1 MPKMGYDMREGTVVR
16 WYKREGEAVA
26 RGEVIADIE
35 TDKATV
41 EFEAYTAGVL
51 QRLVAV
57 EGRPVPVGEAIA
69 VIGEPGEIAAAAMP
83 TAAVETAAG
92 SVAAGVAGDGDTAAD
107 DGVEIAAVA
116 AVRADGEVRASP
128 LARRLARERGIEL
141 GLVAGS
147 GPGGRVVE
155 KDVLEYAAAAVSGV
169 GDGAAATATAA
180 VGWVLASPLARRL
193 ARERGIELGLVA
205 GSGPGGRVIERD
217 VLGYVAPAAVLEE
230 AAVAAESESVDRPAG
245 EVGPVA
251 VERAGEGV
259 AADTDGPAAV
269 AVGVPEEG
277 VAGEP
282 GVLAAS
288 GVAAVE
294 MEESVGAVA
303 AAAGD
308 AAALGVAEEGVG
320 PVVGDV
326 AEEVGGTAV
335 DDVADGAATVVAEG
349 DTAVVVA
356 DGMEEGTAAD
366 ADRVGERTAMVGAAA
381 EDGIEERVVGV
392 ETAAAGE
399 GTVGVERAVVEA
411 AAAVGE
417 TVAEP
422 DGEAVERVAAETA
435 LVGTAAVV
443 GEPVEE
449 GADAVEGRVG
459 LSRMRQA
466 IARVTGDSKRDA
478 PHFYVTAEVDMGKA
492 MSLRRDINDALPGES
507 RVSVNDLV
515 VRACAIGLGRHRKFN
530 AFFRGDHLQ
539 YNAAVN
545 IGIAITLESG
555 LIVPGISHCEGKSLV
570 EIAAASKDL
579 IARAQ
584 RGALRQEE
592 YGDTTFSVSNLGM
605 FDVDSFAAIIF
616 PPHAAVLAVGTVREQ
631 PVARDGQLAVGQV
644 MKATLST
651 DHRVADGAEAAQFL
665 VEVKGLLEN
674 PVKLLL

>member
-57 EGRPVPVGEAIA
+57 EGTPVPVGEAIA

-92 SVAAGVAGDGDTAAD
+92 PEAAEAADAVVRDMEAAAD
-107 DGVEIAAVA
+107 DGVDMAAVA
-116 AVRADGEVRASP
+116 AVRVEGEVRASP

-141 GLVAGS
+141 GLVSGS

-169 GDGAAATATAA
+169 ADGAVTATATAA
-180 VGWVLASPLARRL
+180 AGWVLASPLARRL
-193 ARERGIELGLVA
+193 ARERGIELGMVV

-217 VLGYVAPAAVLEE
+217 VLGYVAPVAVIEEVVVAVGTESGEGAAVE
-230 AAVAAESESVDRPAG
+230 VA
-245 EVGPVA
+245 PVA
-251 VERAGEGV
+251 VERAAEGV
-259 AADTDGPAAV
+259 AVSAGGPAVV
-269 AVGVPEEG
+269 AAGAAGASEEG
-277 VAGEP
+277 VIGEP
-282 GVLAAS
+282 GELAAS

-294 MEESVGAVA
+294 VEESVGTVVA
-303 AAAGD
+303 AAKD
-308 AAALGVAEEGVG
+308 AAAPGVVEEGVG
-320 PVVGDV
+320 
-326 AEEVGGTAV
+326 GTAA
-335 DDVADGAATVVAEG
+335 DDVADGAVTIA
-349 DTAVVVA
+349 VA
-356 DGMEEGTAAD
+356 DGMGEGMAAAD
-366 ADRVGERTAMVGAAA
+366 GDGDGDGDGVEGGMAMVESVSVTDAV
-381 EDGIEERVVGV
+381 EERAVGV

-399 GTVGVERAVVEA
+399 GTVGMERAAGMAATETALVET

-417 TVAEP
+417 TVAVVEEMAA
-422 DGEAVERVAAETA
+422 EAV
-435 LVGTAAVV
+435 
-443 GEPVEE
+443 GE
-449 GADAVEGRVG
+449 GVEGWVG

-492 MSLRRDINDALPGES
+492 MSLRRDINDALPAES

-515 VRACAIGLGRHRKFN
+515 IRACAMGLGRHPKFN

-555 LIVPGISHCEGKSLV
+555 LIVPGISHCESKGLV

-605 FDVDSFAAIIF
+605 FAVDSFAAIIF
-616 PPHAAVLAVGTVREQ
+616 PPHAAVLAVGTVKEQ
-631 PVARDGQLAVGQV
+631 PVVRDGQLAVGQV

-651 DHRVADGAEAAQFL
+651 DHRVADGAEAAEFL

>member
-41 EFEAYTAGVL
+41 EFEAYTAGVM

-57 EGRPVPVGEAIA
+57 EGMPVPVGEAIA

-83 TAAVETAAG
+83 TAAVEMAAG
-92 SVAAGVAGDGDTAAD
+92 AVAAEEVDVVVGDGDRAAD
-107 DGVEIAAVA
+107 DGVDMAGVAVST
-116 AVRADGEVRASP
+116 VRVEGEVRASP

-155 KDVLEYAAAAVSGV
+155 KDVLEYAAAAVAGV
-169 GDGAAATATAA
+169 GDDAVAATMGAAA

-217 VLGYVAPAAVLEE
+217 VLGYVAPAAAPEE
-230 AAVAAESESVDRPAG
+230 AAVVAESESVDGPPG

-251 VERAGEGV
+251 LERAVEGV
-259 AADTDGPAAV
+259 AAAGA
-269 AVGVPEEG
+269 PEEG
-277 VAGEP
+277 VTGET
-282 GVLAAS
+282 GGLAAS

-294 MEESVGAVA
+294 VEESVGTVA
-303 AAAGD
+303 AAAG
-308 AAALGVAEEGVG
+308 ATEVLEV
-320 PVVGDV
+320 V
-326 AEEVGGTAV
+326 AEEVGTAAVEVDKDAV
-335 DDVADGAATVVAEG
+335 DDVAEGAATVVAEG
-349 DTAVVVA
+349 AAPAVTAA
-356 DGMEEGTAAD
+356 DGMEEGTVSVEAD
-366 ADRVGERTAMVGAAA
+366 GVEEGIVTAEAAA

-392 ETAAAGE
+392 EAAAAGE
-399 GTVGVERAVVEA
+399 GTVGVERAIVEA
-411 AAAVGE
+411 AAETALAGTAAAVGE
-417 TVAEP
+417 T
-422 DGEAVERVAAETA
+422 
-435 LVGTAAVV
+435 AAVA
-443 GEPVEE
+443 GE
-449 GADAVEGRVG
+449 GVEGRVG

-492 MSLRRDINDALPGES
+492 MSLRRDINDALPAES

-515 VRACAIGLGRHRKFN
+515 IRACAMGLGRHRKFN

-539 YNAAVN
+539 YNSAVN
-545 IGIAITLESG
+545 IGIAIALESG
-555 LIVPGISHCEGKSLV
+555 LIVPGISHCESKSLV

-584 RGALRQEE
+584 SGALRQEE

-605 FDVDSFAAIIF
+605 FAVDSFAAIIF

-631 PVARDGQLAVGQV
+631 PVVREGQLAVGQV

-651 DHRVADGAEAAQFL
+651 DHRVADGAEAAEFL

>member
-57 EGRPVPVGEAIA
+57 EGTPVPVGEAIA
-69 VIGEPGEIAAAAMP
+69 VIGEPGEIALAPTP
-83 TAAVETAAG
+83 TAAVETADGA
-92 SVAAGVAGDGDTAAD
+92 VAAGVAADAVVGDGDTDTAAD
-107 DGVEIAAVA
+107 DDGVDMAAVA
-116 AVRADGEVRASP
+116 AVRVEGEVRASP

-155 KDVLEYAAAAVSGV
+155 KDVLEYAAVAVSGV
-169 GDGAAATATAA
+169 ADGTAAATVTAA
-180 VGWVLASPLARRL
+180 AGWVLASPLARRL
-193 ARERGIELGLVA
+193 ARERGIELGLVT

-217 VLGYVAPAAVLEE
+217 VLGYVAPAAREE
-230 AAVAAESESVDRPAG
+230 VVVAAETESVEGAAG
-245 EVGPVA
+245 EVEPVA
-251 VERAGEGV
+251 VERAADGV
-259 AADTDGPAAV
+259 AAAAGGPAAV
-269 AVGVPEEG
+269 AGVPEEG
-277 VAGEP
+277 VVGEL
-282 GVLAAS
+282 GGLAAS
-288 GVAAVE
+288 GVAAVVV
-294 MEESVGAVA
+294 EESVGKVA
-303 AAAGD
+303 AAG
-308 AAALGVAEEGVG
+308 AAAVLGVAAEGVE
-320 PVVGDV
+320 PAAV
-326 AEEVGGTAV
+326 EVDRGAA
-335 DDVADGAATVVAEG
+335 DDVSDGAAT
-349 DTAVVVA
+349 AVTIAVA
-356 DGMEEGTAAD
+356 DGMGEGTAAAD
-366 ADRVGERTAMVGAAA
+366 ADGVMEGMAAVESEA
-381 EDGIEERVVGV
+381 VTVTDAVEERVVGV

-399 GTVGVERAVVEA
+399 GTVGMERAAGMAATETALVET

-417 TVAEP
+417 T
-422 DGEAVERVAAETA
+422 
-435 LVGTAAVV
+435 AAVV
-443 GEPVEE
+443 GELVEE
-449 GADAVEGRVG
+449 AAASVEEPAGEGVEGRVG

-507 RVSVNDLV
+507 RVSVNDLFI
-515 VRACAIGLGRHRKFN
+515 RACAIGLGRHRKFN

-555 LIVPGISHCEGKSLV
+555 LIVPGISHCESKSLV

-584 RGALRQEE
+584 SGALRQEE

-605 FDVDSFAAIIF
+605 FAVDSFAAIIF
-616 PPHAAVLAVGTVREQ
+616 PPHAAVLAVGTVKEQ
-631 PVARDGQLAVGQV
+631 PVVRDGQLAVGQV

-651 DHRVADGAEAAQFL
+651 DHRVADGAEAAEFL

>member
-1 MPKMGYDMREGTVVR
+1 MATTIVMPKMGYDMREGTVVR

-57 EGRPVPVGEAIA
+57 EGRPVPVGESIA
-69 VIGEPGEIAAAAMP
+69 VIGEPGEIAVAAMP
-83 TAAVETAAG
+83 RAAVETAAG
-92 SVAAGVAGDGDTAAD
+92 PDAAGAADGVVVDGDTVAAD
-107 DGVEIAAVA
+107 DDGGVVDGETAVA
-116 AVRADGEVRASP
+116 AAVRVEGEVRASP

-141 GLVAGS
+141 GLVVGS
-147 GPGGRVVE
+147 GPGGRIVE
-155 KDVLEYAAAAVSGV
+155 KDILEYAAAAVSGV
-169 GDGAAATATAA
+169 GDGVAATVSAAAT

-193 ARERGIELGLVA
+193 ARERGIELGLVVS
-205 GSGPGGRVIERD
+205 SGPGGRVIERD
-217 VLGYVAPAAVLEE
+217 VLGYAA
-230 AAVAAESESVDRPAG
+230 AARAVVEDE
-245 EVGPVA
+245 VA
-251 VERAGEGV
+251 VEVMPAAAEPVV
-259 AADTDGPAAV
+259 AAA
-269 AVGVPEEG
+269 GVPEEMT
-277 VAGEP
+277 VGET
-282 GVLAAS
+282 V
-288 GVAAVE
+288 
-294 MEESVGAVA
+294 VA
-303 AAAGD
+303 AAAG
-308 AAALGVAEEGVG
+308 AAAAELEESVGTVAADVAVGGAAAPPAVTVVDGMDEGMVAGDGVAEEAAPAVGVDA
-320 PVVGDV
+320 VTAAAVGV
-326 AEEVGGTAV
+326 E
-335 DDVADGAATVVAEG
+335 
-349 DTAVVVA
+349 
-356 DGMEEGTAAD
+356 TAAD
-366 ADRVGERTAMVGAAA
+366 ADRVDEGTVAVEESVGVGTAGDVAGGEGTAVVGSPAGEMVVAAERVGAAVV
-381 EDGIEERVVGV
+381 EETTG
-392 ETAAAGE
+392 EAAAVAGE
-399 GTVGVERAVVEA
+399 G
-411 AAAVGE
+411 
-417 TVAEP
+417 
-422 DGEAVERVAAETA
+422 
-435 LVGTAAVV
+435 
-443 GEPVEE
+443 
-449 GADAVEGRVG
+449 VEGRVG

-478 PHFYVTAEVDMGKA
+478 PHFYVTAEVDMGRA
-492 MSLRRDINDALPGES
+492 MALRREINDAVPGEQ

-515 VRACAIGLGRHRKFN
+515 VRACAMGLGIHPKFN

-605 FDVDSFAAIIF
+605 FEVDSFAAIIF

-631 PVARDGQLAVGQV
+631 PVVRDGQLAVGQV

-674 PVKLLL
+674 PVRLLL